1 MKQLRIYP
9 SSINERFI
17 EEAVASLRE
26 GNLIIYPT
34 DTVYAIGCDALNNN
48 AIEQICALK
57 GVDPRKQTLS
67 VVCADISQ
75 ASAYARIDNRAFA
88 LLRQYTPGAVTFIL
102 PASTSLPKVFKGR
115 KSVGV
120 RVPANPI
127 AVALAEALGNPL
139 LSMST
144 SISDGDPAE
153 ASEPDAVAL
162 EYADRIGLMIDG
174 GSCGG
179 GLSTVVDITDSSS
192 PEIIREG
199 LVDFEA

>member
-102 PASTSLPKVFKGR
+102 PASTSLPKVFKGQEER
-115 KSVGV
+115 GCARAGQSYC
-120 RVPANPI
+120 R
-127 AVALAEALGNPL
+127 
-139 LSMST
+139 
-144 SISDGDPAE
+144 
-153 ASEPDAVAL
+153 
-162 EYADRIGLMIDG
+162 
-174 GSCGG
+174 GSCRGFG
-179 GLSTVVDITDSSS
+179 QSAPLHVDQH
-192 PEIIREG
+192 IRW
-199 LVDFEA
+199 

>member
-179 GLSTVVDITDSSS
+179 GLSTVVDLTDSSS

>member
-9 SSINERFI
+9 SSINDRFI
-17 EEAVASLRE
+17 EEAVTTLKE

-34 DTVYAIGCDALNNN
+34 DTVYAIGCDALNNS
-48 AIEQICALK
+48 AVEQICAIK
-57 GVDPRKQTLS
+57 GIDPRKQTLS

-120 RVPANPI
+120 RIPDNPI
-127 AVALAEALGNPL
+127 AVALARALGNPL

-144 SISDGDPAE
+144 SIADGEAAE
-153 ASEPDAVAL
+153 ASEPDAVAMA
-162 EYADRIGLMIDG
+162 YASRIGLMIDG

-179 GLSTVVDITDSSS
+179 GLSTVVDLTDSAS
-192 PEIIREG
+192 PEVMREG
-199 LVDFEA
+199 LVEFEQ